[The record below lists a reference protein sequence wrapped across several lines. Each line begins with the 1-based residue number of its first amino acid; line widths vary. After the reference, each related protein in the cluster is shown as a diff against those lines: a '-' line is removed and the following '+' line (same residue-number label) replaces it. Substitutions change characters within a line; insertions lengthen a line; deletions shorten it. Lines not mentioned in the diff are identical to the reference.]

1 MDKLIEGFRAFREG
15 YYKKNEDMLK
25 RLATKGQEPR
35 ALFIACSDA
44 RMEPAIIFGTEPGDI
59 FMVRNV
65 ASLVPPYAPDGDY
78 HGTSAALEF
87 AVLVLKVKQIIVMGH
102 ALCGGM
108 AALLR
113 ESPVPGAADD
123 FIGAWM
129 KIAAPARERAL
140 ALAKGNAKAA
150 QTHMEQEGL
159 KTSLANL
166 LTFPWIKSR
175 VDSGEIAIHALYF
188 DLETGTLSRLHYDG
202 EFRPV

>member
-1 MDKLIEGFRAFREG
+1 MDKLVEGFRAFREG
-15 YYKKNEDMLK
+15 YYKQHEAML
-25 RLATKGQEPR
+25 RELATKGQHPR

-44 RMEPAIIFGTEPGDI
+44 RMEPAIIFGTAPGDI

-65 ASLVPPYAPDGDY
+65 ANLVPPYAPDGDY
-78 HGTSAALEF
+78 HSTSAALEF
-87 AVLVLKVKQIIVMGH
+87 AVQVLKVKQIIVMGH

-113 ESPVPGAADD
+113 ETPVPGVADD

-129 KIAAPARERAL
+129 RIAKPARERAL
-140 ALAKGNAKAA
+140 ALAKGDMKLA
-150 QTHMEQEGL
+150 QTLVEKEGL
-159 KTSLANL
+159 KVSLANL

-175 VDSGEIAIHALYF
+175 VDIGEIAIHALYF
-188 DLETGTLSRLHYDG
+188 DLETVTLYRLHYDG

>member
-1 MDKLIEGFRAFREG
+1 MDKLVDGFRAFREG
-15 YYKKNEDMLK
+15 YYKQNEATLK
-25 RLATKGQEPR
+25 SLATKGQNPR
-35 ALFIACSDA
+35 AVFIACSDA
-44 RMEPAIIFGTEPGDI
+44 RMEPAVIFGTAPGDI

-65 ASLVPPYAPDGDY
+65 ASLVPPYAPDGDF

-102 ALCGGM
+102 ALCGGV

-113 ESPVPGAADD
+113 DQPVPGVEDD
-123 FIGAWM
+123 FIRAWM

-140 ALAKGNAKAA
+140 AMAKGDMTLA
-150 QTHMEQEGL
+150 QSLAEKEAI

-175 VDSGEIAIHALYF
+175 VDVGEIAIHALYF
-188 DLETGTLSRLHYDG
+188 DLATGTLSRLHYDG
-202 EFRPV
+202 EFRAV

>member
-1 MDKLIEGFRAFREG
+1 MDKLVDGFREFREG
-15 YYKKNEDMLK
+15 YYKNHEAMLK
-25 RLATKGQEPR
+25 QLATGGQSPR
-35 ALFIACSDA
+35 AVFIACSDA
-44 RMEPAIIFGTEPGDI
+44 RMEPAIIFGTAPGDI

-65 ASLVPPYAPDGDY
+65 ANLVPPYSPDGDF

-108 AALLR
+108 SALLR
-113 ESPVPGAADD
+113 DQPVPGIADD

-140 ALAKGNAKAA
+140 AMAKGDMTLA
-150 QTHMEQEGL
+150 QSLVEKEGL
-159 KTSLANL
+159 KTSLSNL

-175 VDSGEIAIHALYF
+175 VDIGEVAIHALYF
-188 DLETGTLSRLHYDG
+188 DLATGTLSRLHYDG
-202 EFRPV
+202 EFRAV